1 MILYILLI
9 IISYLNWRQSMEKR
23 VMTVALNELEMQVL
37 EKLAERRGLTKVG
50 VLRQA
55 LRAYQLLDER
65 AKQGQKLFLEDP
77 ITKEKTELALMVA

>member
-1 MILYILLI
+1 
-9 IISYLNWRQSMEKR
+9 MEKR

>member
-1 MILYILLI
+1 
-9 IISYLNWRQSMEKR
+9 MEKR
-23 VMTVALNELEMQVL
+23 VMTVALNDLEMQVL
-37 EKLAERRGLTKVG
+37 EELAERRGLTKVG

-65 AKQGQKLFLEDP
+65 ANQGQKLFLEDP

>member
-1 MILYILLI
+1 
-9 IISYLNWRQSMEKR
+9 MEKR
-23 VMTVALNELEMQVL
+23 VMTVALNDLEMQVL
-37 EKLAERRGLTKVG
+37 EDLAARRGLTKVG

-65 AKQGQKLFLEDP
+65 ANQGQKLFLEDP